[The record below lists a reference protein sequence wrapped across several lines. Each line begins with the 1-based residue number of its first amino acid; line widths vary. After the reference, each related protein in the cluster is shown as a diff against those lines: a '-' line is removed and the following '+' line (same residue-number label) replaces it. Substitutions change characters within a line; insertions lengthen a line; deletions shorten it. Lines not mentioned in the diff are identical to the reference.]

1 MNVEKTGMLEQ
12 QDELLKQAL
21 TGGSPAPR
29 PKRRWWIWLAIVVV
43 VGVGIYYFRSQS
55 SSPTA
60 TNGVAGPSGGAAR
73 GPMVVPVVAASA
85 RQGDIGVFITG
96 LGAVIPISTV
106 TVRTQI
112 SGYLMKVAYKE
123 GDIVHQGDPLAEID
137 SRPYQVM
144 LEQAEAGLAKDQA
157 NLDNARVDL
166 ARYQTLAPLKAVPE
180 QQLATQAATVKQFE
194 GTVKADQA
202 QIDAAKLDLVYC
214 HIVAPITGRVG
225 LRLIDPGNYVTSNDS
240 TGLVVITQIQP
251 ISVIFPLGEDQLP
264 AVLKKLRAGAR
275 LRLDAYDREGFE
287 SGRPRIAEGWLAT
300 VDNQIDPSTGNV
312 RLRANFDNKDGA
324 LFPNQFVNVRLLV
337 EDKRGVTLVPTA
349 GVQRNSQT
357 TYAYLV
363 KADSTVTIRPITI
376 GTTEGSNSEVTSGLA
391 PGDVVVMTGVDKVQ
405 EGSKV
410 RVQMVGEGSKR
421 GN

>member
-55 SSPTA
+55 SSPKA